1 MKLIFLGFCLIL
13 AAASFAQEGDSLLDT
28 LTKPADSGSS
38 ALEAGTE
45 SVEGADGSAEAS
57 TEAEDADS
65 ADSEEDVGTESAP
78 EENGAEAVEEFDEEE
93 FWKNYDGPDVTV
105 IYDER
110 SEVDYVIVQT
120 DAEYAEFHY
129 LNHIGYGDLMFV
141 LTDLLKRIT
150 NEGYLHASGIVT
162 EYKQNREVALIY
174 RIDKTDNTA
183 YGIVQFPDFSIF
195 VRAKKDAQAGFPYNV
210 SSPNHM
216 MALVYQFTMAL
227 AEVEQRLGV
236 NQMEYTK
243 RFFKNE

>member
-1 MKLIFLGFCLIL
+1 MKLLYLVFCLFL

-28 LTKPADSGSS
+28 LTKPADGGSS
-38 ALEAGTE
+38 APEDGTE
-45 SVEGADGSAEAS
+45 ADVNSDKNGD
-57 TEAEDADS
+57 DA
-65 ADSEEDVGTESAP
+65 
-78 EENGAEAVEEFDEEE
+78 EFDEEE

-120 DAEYAEFHY
+120 EAEYAEFHY

-174 RIDKTDNTA
+174 RIDKADNTA

>member
-1 MKLIFLGFCLIL
+1 MKLLYLVFCLFF

-28 LTKPADSGSS
+28 LTKPADSGPSGP
-38 ALEAGTE
+38 EDGTE
-45 SVEGADGSAEAS
+45 ADVNSDKNGDDAEA
-57 TEAEDADS
+57 DA
-65 ADSEEDVGTESAP
+65 
-78 EENGAEAVEEFDEEE
+78 EFDEEE

-120 DAEYAEFHY
+120 EAEYAEFHY